1 MRTLSAVL
9 AVSALFGL
17 ACSGASE
24 TTELT
29 IDPPELPIEVHE
41 AATPTATAD
50 PTDKPSSDKP
60 TSDKPGSDVE
70 VAAVEAE
77 PEPEVVEEEV
87 VEEEVVEE
95 EVEEEVEEPTTPS
108 RSKLPRG
115 KTKLR

>member
-87 VEEEVVEE
+87 VEEEV
-95 EVEEEVEEPTTPS
+95 EEEVEEPTTPS